1 METSAKDGSNVNK
14 LFCEVGKIL
23 YKETASRFEINKVRL
38 KYLKNIILHL
48 QEVDS
53 DILKQIKLKSQKTEN
68 KTIKKC
74 C

>member
-38 KYLKNIILHL
+38 KLF
-48 QEVDS
+48 
-53 DILKQIKLKSQKTEN
+53 
-68 KTIKKC
+68 KKYYSSFIGSRL
-74 C
+74 